1 MLHVGD
7 LLLEGRQN
15 FVLELQLVLQISN
28 ALALDTQGLSRDER
42 SVLADIFV
50 FLILQIIVVRLQ
62 VDVVL
67 FLL

>member
-1 MLHVGD
+1 MFHVGD

-15 FVLELQLVLQISN
+15 FVLELQLVLQIGN
-28 ALALDTQGLSRDER
+28 ALALDAQGLSRDEGR
-42 SVLADIFV
+42 VLADIFV
-50 FLILQIIVVRLQ
+50 FLILQVIVVRLQ

>member
-1 MLHVGD
+1 MFHVGD

-15 FVLELQLVLQISN
+15 FVLELQLVLQIDN
-28 ALALDTQGLSRDER
+28 ALALDAQGLSRDKGR
-42 SVLADIFV
+42 VLADIFV
-50 FLILQIIVVRLQ
+50 FLILQVIVVRLQ

>member
-1 MLHVGD
+1 MFHVGD

-15 FVLELQLVLQISN
+15 FVLELQLVLQIGN
-28 ALALDTQGLSRDER
+28 ALALDAQGLGRDER
-42 SVLADIFV
+42 RVLADIFV
-50 FLILQIIVVRLQ
+50 FLILQVIVVRLQ

>member
-42 SVLADIFV
+42 SVLADIFI